1 MMGRT
6 LALTALMAG
15 ALAVLGPWLD
25 GVTLDDHSHE
35 VQQAKDLEDAQR
47 AAQARQRFER
57 AAQTLCGPQSAWRE
71 VDHNSIECTAR
82 RGLRSV
88 VLQLKKELP

>member
-6 LALTALMAG
+6 LLLAAAMAG

-25 GVTLDDHSHE
+25 GVHIDDHSTE
-35 VQQAKDLEDAQR
+35 VQQARDLEDAQR
-47 AAQARQRFER
+47 EAEIRYRFEQ
-57 AAQTLCGPQSAWRE
+57 AARHLCGPQSAWRE
-71 VDHNSIECTAR
+71 VTHDSIECTAR

-88 VLQLKKELP
+88 VLHLKKELP